1 VSHPFRVREIASQAG
16 LSEATV
22 DRVLNGR
29 NGVRESTAN
38 QVRRAISELERQ
50 QTQLQLGGR
59 TFLFD
64 VVMQAPERFSSAVR
78 SALESAL
85 PTLRPAV
92 VRARF
97 DFRESGASADIVAAL
112 DRIGSTRTHGV
123 LLKAPD
129 VPEVVDAVTRLE
141 GKGIP
146 VVTLV
151 TDLPSSR
158 RVAYVGV
165 DNRAAG
171 ATAAYLLQQWLGDRP
186 GSVLVTL
193 SSNNFRGE
201 EEREM
206 GFRAQMRAGEIPRRL
221 VEITET
227 DGIDRTMR
235 ALVRRA
241 LRRHPDVIAVYSIGG
256 GNQATLD
263 VFAEL
268 GRTCAAFVAHDL
280 DHDNTRLLREGR
292 LSAILHHDLHQ
303 DMRRAAHVLLQARR
317 ALPGG
322 IHSWPSSIQVVT
334 PYNTPAWPG
343 GASDV

>member
-1 VSHPFRVREIASQAG
+1 MSHPFRVREIASQAG

-22 DRVLNGR
+22 DRVLNDR
-29 NGVRESTAN
+29 KGVRESTAE
-38 QVRRAISELERQ
+38 QVRRAITELQRQ

-78 SALESAL
+78 SALEAAL

-97 DFRESGASADIVAAL
+97 DFRESGPPDDIVTAL
-112 DRIGSTRTHGV
+112 DRIGARRTHGV

-129 VPEVVDAVTRLE
+129 VPEVVDAVARLAA
-141 GKGIP
+141 KGIP

-158 RVAYVGV
+158 RAAYVGV

-171 ATAAYLLQQWLGDRP
+171 ATAAYLVQQWLGERP

-206 GFRAQMRAGEIPRRL
+206 GFRAQMRSTAPSRRL

-227 DGIDRTMR
+227 DGIDSTMR
-235 ALVRRA
+235 ALVRDA
-241 LRRHPDVIAVYSIGG
+241 VRRHPDVAAVYAIGG
-256 GNQATLD
+256 GNQATVD
-263 VFAEL
+263 VFGEL
-268 GRTCAAFVAHDL
+268 GRTCAVFIAHDL
-280 DHDNTRLLREGR
+280 DEDNTRLLRDGR
-292 LSAILHHDLHQ
+292 VSAVLHHDLLH
-303 DMRRAAHVLLQARR
+303 DMRRAGQLLLQARG
-317 ALPGG
+317 ALPGALY
-322 IHSWPSSIQVVT
+322 SWPSSIQVVT
-334 PYNTPAWPG
+334 PYNAPAWRG
-343 GASDV
+343 GGE

>member
-1 VSHPFRVREIASQAG
+1 VSHPFRLREIASQAG

-29 NGVRESTAN
+29 TGVRASTAN
-38 QVRRAISELERQ
+38 QVRRAITELHGQ
-50 QTQLQLGGR
+50 QTQIQLGGR

-78 SALESAL
+78 YALESAL

-97 DFRESGASADIVAAL
+97 DFRESGPTDDLVAAL
-112 DRIGSTRTHGV
+112 DRIASSRTHGV

-129 VPEVVDAVTRLE
+129 VPEVRDAVARLDA
-141 GKGIP
+141 KGIP

-186 GSVLVTL
+186 GSVLITL

-206 GFRAQMRAGEIPRRL
+206 GFRAQLRTTEPTRRL

-241 LRRHPDVIAVYSIGG
+241 LRRHPDVAAVYSIGG

-268 GRTCAAFVAHDL
+268 DRPCGVFIAHDL
-280 DHDNTRLLREGR
+280 DEENTRLLREGR
-292 LSAILHHDLHQ
+292 LSAVLHHDLQQ
-303 DMRRAAHVLLQARR
+303 DMRRACQVILQARGV
-317 ALPGG
+317 LPGG

-334 PYNTPAWPG
+334 PYNSPAFSP
-343 GASDV
+343 A

>member
-1 VSHPFRVREIASQAG
+1 MSHPFRVREIASQSG

-29 NGVRESTAN
+29 TGVRPSTAA
-38 QVRRAISELERQ
+38 QVNRAIAELERQ
-50 QTQLQLGGR
+50 QSQLQLGGR

-78 SALESAL
+78 AALESAL

-97 DFRESGASADIVAAL
+97 DFRESGPATDVVAVL
-112 DRIGSTRTHGV
+112 DRIASSRSQGV

-129 VPEVVDAVTRLE
+129 VPEVSEAVARLAA
-141 GKGIP
+141 KGIP

-186 GSVLVTL
+186 GDVLVTL
-193 SSNNFRGE
+193 SSTNFRGE

-206 GFRAQMRAGEIPRRL
+206 GFRAQMRATGPGRRL

-241 LRRHPDVIAVYSIGG
+241 LRRHPGVTAVYSIGG

-268 GRTCAAFVAHDL
+268 GRTCTAFVAHDL
-280 DHDNTRLLREGR
+280 DSDNTRLLREGR
-292 LSAILHHDLHQ
+292 LSAVLHHDLHQ
-303 DMRRAAHVLLQARR
+303 DMRRAGQVLLQARG

-334 PYNTPAWPG
+334 PYNTPTWAG
-343 GASDV
+343 SINHV